1 MLISRRAVL
10 IGTSAMIPA
19 GCGIITTTTTG
30 GVTKISIN
38 VAEVDAWAQ
47 AFVNAG
53 NLIYGLPGVAGLLGP
68 IGSVV
73 QIVVKMVAADVMAFD
88 KSAGGVTDLT
98 FDATSI
104 PAALN
109 SILADGRKLLATVQ
123 GALPQI
129 GAINNVSTYANALA
143 TIVSVVEAA
152 LGVSPVSMRAGA
164 VSPTAEAAALAVL
177 GVK

>member
-1 MLISRRAVL
+1 MQISRRAML
-10 IGTSAMIPA
+10 LSATPLALA
-19 GCGIITTTTTG
+19 GCGIITTTTTN
-30 GVTKISIN
+30 GVTTISIN
-38 VAEVDAWAQ
+38 VAKVDGWAQ

-68 IGSVV
+68 IGGVV

-123 GALPQI
+123 GAMPQI
-129 GAINNVSTYANALA
+129 GAINGVASYANALA
-143 TIVSVVEAA
+143 LVVSVVEAA
-152 LGVSPVSMRAGA
+152 L
-164 VSPTAEAAALAVL
+164 
-177 GVK
+177 